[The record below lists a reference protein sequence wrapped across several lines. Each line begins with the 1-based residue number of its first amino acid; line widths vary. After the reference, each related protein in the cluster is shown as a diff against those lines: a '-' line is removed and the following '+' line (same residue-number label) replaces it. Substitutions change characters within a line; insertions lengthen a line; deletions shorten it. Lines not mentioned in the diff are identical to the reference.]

1 LLHPLRPNS
10 ILKTPLILLTCI
22 VIGLPPVYSQIDSS
36 SQRKS
41 SHYIGVQANQ
51 LIRQLVNFGGSGTNT
66 INNPY
71 LFVWSVNNKKTGW
84 GMNTGLGLNLNEF
97 TDGDANSKRTTNISD
112 LNIRLGFEKKTN
124 FGKRWVTSW
133 GFDVVH
139 QNSSNS
145 TVTTSTPVPSN
156 PNIKNV
162 VDTESSTSGWGF
174 GPRLTLNFSIT
185 PKLILGTEATYY
197 YRSGSTSQK
206 STITNTTVVFD
217 SQGRQIF
224 NTTTNTTDNS
234 SDFKSFQ
241 FNLPVALFLLFKF

>member
-1 LLHPLRPNS
+1 LLHLLKTND
-10 ILKTPLILLTCI
+10 ILKTLFVSLFYLAITW
-22 VIGLPPVYSQIDSS
+22 LPAYSQNDSS
-36 SQRKS
+36 SNRRS
-41 SHYIGVQANQ
+41 NHYLGVQANQ
-51 LIRQLVNFGGSGTNT
+51 LIRQLVNFGGSGTT
-66 INNPY
+66 SINNPY

-97 TDGDANSKRTTNISD
+97 TDGDANSKRTTKISD
-112 LNIRLGFEKKTN
+112 LNIRVGFEKKSS
-124 FGKRWVTSW
+124 FGRRWLTSW
-133 GFDVVH
+133 GFDLVH

-174 GPRLTLNFSIT
+174 GPRFTLNFSIT

-206 STITNTTVVFD
+206 STISSTSVAFD
-217 SQGRQIF
+217 NQGRQILS
-224 NTTTNTTDNS
+224 TTTNSTDSS